1 MFLFLPT
8 YIDTPR
14 IFSNALVGP
23 PLRYSCQFVVPHLR
37 RETGL
42 FNIPL
47 NNDTNWNTKNVHC
60 REITDCPSVHQSTNQ
75 SINESYTIHP
85 SVRLSV
91 CLSLHIFM
99 CRSALPL
106 SISPYSFSF
115 SKIFTSNS
123 NSNISH
129 KGMFERV
136 HVKSRL
142 TDKVP
147 KHSKYLKS
155 ALHHANP
162 FQMLQSKQRTAV
174 PLWREVGRN
183 IKWNFAGHCCLLIV
197 NLLRFSR

>member
-1 MFLFLPT
+1 MKHKECTL
-8 YIDTPR
+8 
-14 IFSNALVGP
+14 SW
-23 PLRYSCQFVVPHLR
+23 
-37 RETGL
+37 
-42 FNIPL
+42 
-47 NNDTNWNTKNVHC
+47 NNWLSVS
-60 REITDCPSVHQSTNQ
+60 PSVNQ
-75 SINESYTIHP
+75 PVNQWINQWILYHP
-85 SVRLSV
+85 SVRPTV
-91 CLSLHIFM
+91 CLSVFTYLYVKF
-99 CRSALPL
+99 RSSFIHL
-106 SISPYSFSF
+106 SLIVCSFC
-115 SKIFTSNS
+115 KILTSNS

-129 KGMFERV
+129 KGMFEQV

-183 IKWNFAGHCCLLIV
+183 ITWNFARHCCLLIV

>member
-1 MFLFLPT
+1 MKSGNLNFLEPSRPLQACNGTALP
-8 YIDTPR
+8 
-14 IFSNALVGP
+14 L
-23 PLRYSCQFVVPHLR
+23 
-37 RETGL
+37 
-42 FNIPL
+42 
-47 NNDTNWNTKNVHC
+47 
-60 REITDCPSVHQSTNQ
+60 PSVHQSTNQ
-75 SINESYTIHP
+75 SINESFNESYTIHP

-106 SISPYSFSF
+106 SISPYWFSF

-136 HVKSRL
+136 HVKPRL

-155 ALHHANP
+155 ALHHVNP
-162 FQMLQSKQRTAV
+162 FQMLQNK
-174 PLWREVGRN
+174 
-183 IKWNFAGHCCLLIV
+183 
-197 NLLRFSR
+197 